1 MAYSEKADILEQ
13 MDEDILIQLTDD
25 VDAGIVNDD
34 AVTRAIADADSE
46 IDSYCGVRYSV
57 PFSTV
62 PDRVRKL
69 SVDIAIYNLY
79 ARRKGAPEDRKTRY
93 ENAIRFL
100 KDIAKGLATLG
111 KDDPDGSPAESNK
124 PDIDQSDRI
133 FTRDKMK
140 GF

>member
-1 MAYSEKADILEQ
+1 MAYSAKADILEQ
-13 MDEDILIQLTDD
+13 LDEDILIQLTDD
-25 VDAGIVNDD
+25 HDAGVVDDD

-46 IDSYCGVRYSV
+46 IDSYCGTRHAI

-62 PDRVRKL
+62 PPRVRKL
-69 SVDIAIYNLY
+69 SVDISIYNLY

-93 ENAIRFL
+93 DNAIRFL
-100 KDIAKGLATLG
+100 KDVAKGVATLG
-111 KDDPDGSPAESNK
+111 EDDPDGSPGESNT

>member
-1 MAYSEKADILEQ
+1 MTYSANADILEQ
-13 MDEDILIQLTDD
+13 LDEAILIQLTDD
-25 VDAGIVNDD
+25 ADAGEVDAD

-46 IDSYCGVRYSV
+46 IDSYCGKRYAV

-62 PDRVRKL
+62 PPRVRKL

-79 ARRKGAPEDRKTRY
+79 SRRKGAPEDRKSRY
-93 ENAIRFL
+93 DNAIRFL
-100 KDIAKGLATLG
+100 IALAKGLTTLG
-111 KDDPDGSPAESNK
+111 EDDPDGSPAESNT
-124 PDIDQSDRI
+124 PSIDQSDRI